1 MTQLAPLATPPGPWK
16 CPAHNFSYSAAAV
29 DATVADLKAHF
40 LEHVSFT
47 TVIYG
52 LLWMVD
58 AS

>member
-16 CPAHNFSYSAAAV
+16 CPAHNFTYSASAV

-47 TVIYG
+47 TVIYV
-52 LLWMVD
+52 LL
-58 AS
+58 